1 MRSAMIKRLL
11 LCLLLTLLLCT
22 LLACNKGEDGE
33 DNGDAT
39 PPPNTPPLAES
50 DPAYGKDESV
60 HLWVHVLVGDQKYN
74 ITYNKEL
81 KRGYVK
87 GTTLEREGKAFLGLF
102 TTDSFYYDR
111 VFDEKLNYVY
121 TGANKNYNIE
131 NLLDEK
137 QNKVY
142 NVYALYVD
150 EQLTL
155 RLDNDGGTVDDKTVT
170 VTYGQD
176 MSNVLTPAAKPGY
189 VFVGW
194 TVDYVTEQLVTDR
207 YGVPLAGYTTLTY
220 QNYPITPAYE
230 EKVRYEAVPQEIV
243 LRAKYEPDYVTLT
256 LRDGD
261 TLISEKQYLRG
272 TELHE
277 SAVNDAFYGYSTE
290 NGGKES
296 FGTLTLNDSVT
307 LYRFSWSELFKR
319 VTLHVGDLGT
329 EELLVSYRGTTLLEV
344 YYYKNA
350 AYTVEGYYTNAA
362 CTIPVADRYLTYE
375 TAREHYY
382 VKLIPLTE

>member
-11 LCLLLTLLLCT
+11 LCLLLTLLFCT
-22 LLACNKGEDGE
+22 LVACNKGEDGE
-33 DNGDAT
+33 DNGAT
-39 PPPNTPPLAES
+39 PPPATPPVADS

-60 HLWVHVLVGDQKYN
+60 HIWLHVLVGEKKYN

-87 GTTLEREGKAFLGLF
+87 GTTLEREGKVFLGLF

-121 TGANKNYNIE
+121 TGVNKNYNIE
-131 NLLDEK
+131 NLLDES

-150 EQLTL
+150 EQLSL

-176 MSNVLTPAAKPGY
+176 MNNVLTPAVKPGY
-189 VFVGW
+189 IFVGW
-194 TVDYVTEQLVTDR
+194 TVDYITEHLVTDR
-207 YGVPLAGYTTLTY
+207 YGVPTKGYTTLTY
-220 QNYPITPAYE
+220 QNYPITSVYE
-230 EKVRYEAVPQEIV
+230 EKDRNEAISQEIV
-243 LRAKYEPDYVTLT
+243 LKAKYEPDYVTLT

-261 TLISEKQYLRG
+261 TVISEKQYLRG

-277 SAVNDAFYGYSTE
+277 SAVNDAFYGYSAE
-290 NGGKES
+290 RDGKES
-296 FGTLTLNDSVT
+296 FDTTKLNDNVT
-307 LYRFSWSELFKR
+307 LYRFAWSEIFKR

-329 EELLVSYRGTTLLEV
+329 EELLVSYRGTTLLAV

-350 AYTVEGYYTNAA
+350 PYTVAGYYTNAA
-362 CTIPVADRYLTYE
+362 CTNPVADRYLTYQ
-375 TAREHYY
+375 TAEEHYY